1 MNVNK
6 DTEKNDKGEIKKRN
20 GADERNTRE
29 LVHGR
34 EQDME
39 RGKRKIE
46 EKEGRLV
53 EITQFGKK
61 WKGYLS

>member
-29 LVHGR
+29 LVRGR

-39 RGKRKIE
+39 RGKRKVE

-53 EITQFGKK
+53 EIT
-61 WKGYLS
+61 